1 MTDDLTAE
9 TLRRQLAFT
18 LEKTQWPQLGSLYR
32 GKVRD
37 VYARKDCL
45 VLVSTDRLSAFDRV
59 LTTLPF
65 KGDLL
70 NQLSLFW
77 FQHTQGLVP
86 NHLLDSPDPCVSI
99 VQKAEPFPV
108 EFVVRGFLTG
118 SLWRDYAAGGDAYAL
133 GLPPGL
139 LQNQRLE
146 KPLLTPST
154 KAAAG
159 EHDLPL
165 PERDVV
171 AGGRMSAR
179 HFAEAKEAAL
189 ALFEAGQVLA
199 AQRGLILVDTKY
211 EFGLAGGRFLVV
223 DEMHTPD
230 SSRYWRKEGYDAR
243 FAQGLPQEMLDKE
256 NLRRW
261 LLEDMHFAG
270 DGPPPAIPDNLR
282 IQLAKSYLDAFSS
295 LTGSSLPLAVGDVHA
310 RVENH
315 LRRRGLL

>member
-1 MTDDLTAE
+1 MTADF
-9 TLRRQLAFT
+9 LRRQLPLT

-37 VYARKDCL
+37 VYVRDDCL
-45 VLVSTDRLSAFDRV
+45 VLVSTDRLSAFDQV

-70 NQLSLFW
+70 NQLSVFW
-77 FQHTQGLVP
+77 FQHTKALVP
-86 NHLLDSPDPCVSI
+86 NHLLDSPDACVSI
-99 VQKAEPFPV
+99 VQKAQPFPV

-118 SLWRDYAAGGDAYAL
+118 SLWRDYAAGNDAYSL

-165 PERDVV
+165 PEKDVV
-171 AGGRMSAR
+171 ARGLMSAQ
-179 HFAEAKEAAL
+179 HFAQAKEAAL
-189 ALFEAGQVLA
+189 ALFEAGQALA

-211 EFGLAGGRFLVV
+211 EFGLAGERLLVI

-230 SSRYWRKEGYDAR
+230 SSRYWRKESYDER
-243 FAQGLPQEMLDKE
+243 FSKGLPQEMLDKE

-261 LLEDMHFAG
+261 LLEDMHFKG
-270 DGPPPAIPDNLR
+270 DGPPPAIPEDIRLS
-282 IQLAKSYLDAFSS
+282 LAQSYLDAFCT
-295 LTGSSLPLAVGDVHA
+295 LTGSPLPLNVENVHA
-310 RVENH
+310 RVENN
-315 LRRRGLL
+315 LRRKGLL

>member
-1 MTDDLTAE
+1 MATDI
-9 TLRRQLAFT
+9 LRAQLPFA
-18 LEKTQWPQLGSLYR
+18 LESTYWPQLGSLYH

-37 VYARKDCL
+37 VYSREDCL

-59 LTTLPF
+59 LCTLPF

-70 NQLSLFW
+70 NQLSVFW
-77 FQHTQGLVP
+77 FQHTREWVP
-86 NHLLDSPDPCVSI
+86 NHWLDSPDPCVSI
-99 VQKAEPFPV
+99 VQKAQPFSV

-118 SLWRDYAAGGDAYAL
+118 SLWRDYAEGKDAYGL

-165 PERDVV
+165 PEKDVV
-171 AGGRMSAR
+171 ASGRMSAK
-179 HFAEAKEAAL
+179 HFAQAKEAAL
-189 ALFEAGQVLA
+189 ALFEAGQALA

-211 EFGLAGGRFLVV
+211 EFGLVGRKLLVI

-230 SSRYWRKEGYDAR
+230 SSRYWRGESYGER
-243 FAQGLPQEMLDKE
+243 FSKGLPQEMLDKE

-261 LLEDMHFAG
+261 LLEDMRFKG
-270 DGPPPAIPDNLR
+270 DGPPPAIPEDIRLR
-282 IQLAKSYLDAFSS
+282 LAHSYLEAFST
-295 LTGSSLPLAVGDVHA
+295 LTGKPLPLAVGDVHA
-310 RVENH
+310 RVENN
-315 LRRRGLL
+315 LRGRGLL